1 MQNFQRSHAQTE
13 EGNGSASP
21 SWNAHPHE
29 SAHGSFSHLNRP
41 FHLDDDR
48 ARIHDHSNAF
58 RFHYRRDPSI
68 PSHTA
73 NDRPASAGAARPNT
87 SGLHLP
93 GLGDMAS
100 SAPRRFAGDGFD
112 YRRPAGS
119 SREQAAA
126 PVDLSGDDD
135 DEDMQIDLS
144 RDEDVIDLTAD
155 DSGYG
160 ASQDGNSGGRR
171 NRNEE
176 ANAQPSNQSGRTN
189 NGPRRLPRGMDIIID
204 LDNGDEEWRL
214 ASPVPAE
221 PGSPDIE
228 FISSRPLDQPHR
240 AHQPGLGRSNSDGDE
255 VEFVRANPLPEDE
268 VRRRQTREMNRTIGA
283 IDLLGNMHGSFNH
296 LRAQVDRFH
305 AQMNRTV
312 ANFRQGP
319 VPPPRGAPRARG
331 HVHVGFAA
339 PGMLD
344 FDMVAFDLGIEP
356 APRAQPPPATY
367 EAPSEAP
374 EGFTRSPEEEGDLV
388 CPNCEEELCVGDD
401 DVKKQVWI
409 VKTCGHV
416 RSTRVHTYRSVLTHI
431 SGLLWRMHSQ
441 SIY

>member
-1 MQNFQRSHAQTE
+1 
-13 EGNGSASP
+13 
-21 SWNAHPHE
+21 
-29 SAHGSFSHLNRP
+29 
-41 FHLDDDR
+41 
-48 ARIHDHSNAF
+48 
-58 RFHYRRDPSI
+58 
-68 PSHTA
+68 
-73 NDRPASAGAARPNT
+73 
-87 SGLHLP
+87 
-93 GLGDMAS
+93 MAS

-135 DEDMQIDLS
+135 DGEMQVDLS

-160 ASQDGNSGGRR
+160 ASQDGNSGTRR
-171 NRNEE
+171 DDNED
-176 ANAQPSNQSGRTN
+176 ANAQPLNQSGRTN

-214 ASPVPAE
+214 ASPAPAD

-228 FISSRPLDQPHR
+228 FISSRALDPPYR

-268 VRRRQTREMNRTIGA
+268 VRRRRARDIDRTLGA
-283 IDLLGNMHGSFNH
+283 IDLLGDMRGSFRH
-296 LRAQVDRFH
+296 LRAQVDRFN
-305 AQMNRTV
+305 AQINHTV

-339 PGMLD
+339 PGLLD
-344 FDMVAFDLGIEP
+344 FDMVAFNMGIEP
-356 APRAQPPPATY
+356 ASRAQPPPATY
-367 EAPSEAP
+367 EAPPKAP
-374 EGFTRSPEEEGDLV
+374 EGFTRSPEEEGNLV

-401 DVKKQVWI
+401 EVKKQVWI

-416 RSTRVHTYRSVLTHI
+416 RTTNHPIHVTVLINI
-431 SGLLWRMHSQ
+431 SGLLRRMHSQ
-441 SIY
+441 SIC